1 MTIHPEAVL
10 PVRQGPGRDVQHCIL
25 KSNKCPNHGWT
36 ALEFN
41 VGHGQLPGGVG
52 ERWFGRLHF
61 FLSVKGTFG
70 GKRGGANFVHTIDEN
85 RDSKQVVVNW
95 FSKVREGDPLS
106 HLVTEWTELIGPM
119 YTLDKE
125 YRAPE
130 AVGTYANLVGP
141 RYFQRSPEDTGNRA
155 TAAMWF
161 HLPWLA
167 LNPTSTDPTASDGD
181 LTYIHPYPR
190 AAPAGNGVEP
200 PEECA

>member
-1 MTIHPEAVL
+1 M
-10 PVRQGPGRDVQHCIL
+10 QHCIL
-25 KSNKCPNHGWT
+25 RSDRCPNHGWT

-41 VGHGQLPGGVG
+41 FGHGQLPGGVG

-61 FLSVKGTFG
+61 FLSVKGTFE
-70 GKRGGANFVHTIDEN
+70 GKRSGHDFVHTIDEN
-85 RDSKQVVVNW
+85 QDSKQVVVNW
-95 FSKVREGDPLS
+95 FSQVREGPLS
-106 HLVTEWTELIGPM
+106 HLVTNWTELIGPM

-125 YRAPE
+125 YRDPE
-130 AVGTYANLVGP
+130 AVGTYANLIGP

-181 LTYIHPYPR
+181 LTYIHLYPR

-200 PEECA
+200 PE